1 MYFCCWKFIS
11 IIICK
16 LLKMKKLLFVV
27 AAVLLLFPFNLDA
40 QIYQLPNGDFE
51 VWNGT
56 GNATPTGWNSFAN
69 SECTLPIGCSSAQQ
83 THHENS
89 SDVRP
94 GSPGSHSCRIYST
107 SIMGVVAN
115 GNMTTGRIHAGSVT
129 ASSSSN
135 YNVSYPGQQG
145 FAQAFNG
152 KPDYMK
158 FWAKLHAASAST
170 EARMNTIIH
179 SNADVRDP
187 IITSDYQYISGVAT
201 LNYTGDNTWHEY
213 TVPFSYSYGNATPQ
227 YILITFST
235 NKTPGGGSANDE
247 VWFDDIEFVYIST
260 LSSLKSNGVN
270 VPNFSANTLNYSL
283 EIPFGS
289 AMPTVTATATSVN
302 GVINITQPTMAN
314 PTATIVVTQGPSTT
328 TYTIDYTFA
337 ARESADLTD
346 ILLDSV
352 SIDNYNVS
360 NPFNANRLSYN
371 VELPIGA
378 SFPLVEGVLDE
389 PSAQLNITQAT
400 EQNPTATL
408 AVTSGS
414 LSKTYVVNFTVASAI
429 TADLADLQLDGVTVA
444 GFSPNITNYQ
454 TTLLS
459 VAELPLVTAVPV
471 SNAAEVTITQPTNEN
486 PVATV
491 VVVCDTLT
499 KTYTVEFSFV
509 DASNAYLQALT
520 VNGNVVPDFNSFVF
534 AYEYQLPFGTALSDV
549 RVAAT
554 PLSPLAMISP
564 IVVDTVTSVT
574 VTCDDSV
581 QVYTLTFTFAAE
593 VTADL
598 ADLRVDD
605 VTVPGFSPAVLAYS
619 MVSFGTELPVVT
631 ATPRSSA
638 SIVTINQATVEN
650 PTATVS
656 VDCEG
661 LTKLYSVTF
670 TLLDAN
676 ADLVD
681 LQLNGITVEG
691 FDPAVTNYE
700 YQMNVGS
707 TMPIVSA
714 VAQSDYATV
723 EVEQPTQETMTATVT
738 VTCGELAKTYT
749 VQITYIGGVEEA
761 TLPQVAIYPNPAED
775 ELNVAVDPAYATEVV
790 VYNVAGQQVMSKM
803 VDSDNIVLSINRLQ
817 SGLYILYVKD
827 GAALVNVAKF
837 VKR

>member
-1 MYFCCWKFIS
+1 M
-11 IIICK
+11 
-16 LLKMKKLLFVV
+16 
-27 AAVLLLFPFNLDA
+27 AAVLLLLPFKLDA
-40 QIYQLPNGDFE
+40 QIYQLPNGGMEIWD
-51 VWNGT
+51 GT
-56 GNATPTGWNSFAN
+56 GSATPTGWNSFAN

-94 GSPGSHSCRIYST
+94 GSPGTHSCRIYST

-129 ASSSSN
+129 ANSSSN

-213 TVPFSYSYGNATPQ
+213 TVPFSYSYGNAAPQ

-247 VWFDDIEFVYIST
+247 VWFDDIEFIYIST

-270 VPNFSANTLNYSL
+270 VPNFNANTLNYSV

-346 ILLDSV
+346 ILLDNV

-371 VELPIGA
+371 VELPIG
-378 SFPLVEGVLDE
+378 SDYPTVDGVLDE
-389 PSAQLNITQAT
+389 PTAQMNITQPT

-414 LSKTYVVNFTVASAI
+414 LSKTYVVNFTIASALS
-429 TADLADLQLDGVTVA
+429 ADLADLQLDGVTIA
-444 GFSPNITNYQ
+444 GFSPSITSYQ
-454 TTLLS
+454 STLLS
-459 VAELPLVTAVPV
+459 VAQLPVVTAVPV
-471 SNAAEVTITQPTNEN
+471 SHAAEVTITQPTIGN

-509 DASNAYLQALT
+509 DASNAYLQDLT

-534 AYEYQLPFGTALSDV
+534 DYEYQLAFGTEFSDV
-549 RVAAT
+549 RVGAT
-554 PLSPLAMISP
+554 PLSPLATISP
-564 IVVDTVTSVT
+564 IVVDTVTVIT
-574 VTCDDSV
+574 VSCGDSV
-581 QVYTLTFTFAAE
+581 RVYTLTFTFAAE
-593 VTADL
+593 LTADL

-638 SIVTINQATVEN
+638 SIVTINQATAEN
-650 PTATVS
+650 PTATVL

-661 LTKLYSVTF
+661 LTKQYSVTF
-670 TLLDAN
+670 TLLEAN
-676 ADLVD
+676 ADLAD
-681 LQLNGITVEG
+681 LQLNGVTIEG
-691 FDPAVTNYE
+691 FDPAVTSYE
-700 YQMNVGS
+700 YQMNIGS

-723 EVEQPTQETMTATVT
+723 EVEQPTAETMTATVT
-738 VTCGELAKTYT
+738 VTCGDQTKSYT
-749 VQITYIGGVEEA
+749 VEITYIGGVEEA
-761 TLPQVAIYPNPAED
+761 MMPQVTVYPNPATD
-775 ELNVAVDPAYATEVV
+775 EVNVTVDPTRATEVV
-790 VYNVAGQQVMSKM
+790 VYNVAGQQVMSK
-803 VDSDNIVLSINRLQ
+803 VIDSENIVLNINRLQ
-817 SGLYILYVKD
+817 SGLYLLYVKD
-827 GAALVNVAKF
+827 GQAVVNVTKF